1 MGRKENKVM
10 TMTKERYLLGQEYM
24 SIARQ
29 LGQFDMIPE
38 RDLSNSDKQKIV
50 LLLEREAELDIE
62 LEDYLIKDEDVE
74 GLKIFRQNQ
83 EYNTLK
89 LWNLKQSLANG

>member
-1 MGRKENKVM
+1 M

-38 RDLSNSDKQKIV
+38 RDWSNSDKQKVV

-83 EYNTLK
+83 EYNQLK

>member
-1 MGRKENKVM
+1 M